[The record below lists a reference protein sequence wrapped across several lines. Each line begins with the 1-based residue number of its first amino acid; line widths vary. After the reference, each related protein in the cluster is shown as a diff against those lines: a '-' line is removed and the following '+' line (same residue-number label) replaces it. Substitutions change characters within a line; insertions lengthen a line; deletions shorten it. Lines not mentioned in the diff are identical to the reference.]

1 MFEVVKVHEHKTQLQ
16 RTQDLRNLLIPIFF
30 DYVHLSMDGMS
41 RGYLLRGVSLK
52 STKPH
57 PDLFWAYRYL
67 EVMDWI
73 V

>member
-1 MFEVVKVHEHKTQLQ
+1 
-16 RTQDLRNLLIPIFF
+16 
-30 DYVHLSMDGMS
+30 MDGMS

-67 EVMDWI
+67 EVKDWI